1 MSEIRGNNKNVKKKK
16 KKKKKSIGFKIL
28 MGFLAILVALT
39 AIGGG
44 YVYGLFKKLDT
55 VKLDDKNLGISSK
68 EEFSKYDNFKDIK
81 NIALFGV
88 DTEDGGVGRSD
99 SIMVAT
105 LDPVHKKLKLTSL
118 MRDSYVNIEGYGND
132 KLNHAY
138 AFGGPQLSIKT
149 INENFGFN
157 IEDFIS
163 VNFSSLPV
171 IIDILGG
178 IEIEIMDNEVN
189 LINDYIRS
197 LNSQLGVSTPYIVS
211 SGYQYLDGYQALA
224 YSRVRYTEGGDYKRT
239 ERQRMVLEAVFEK
252 LLNTPASSYS
262 SILNSVLPHVQTNI
276 SPTEILSLGTKV
288 VGIGSTSLQQERFPR
303 DGFAEGITINGI
315 YYLQYDKDA
324 TIEQV
329 RDYIFDDK

>member
-1 MSEIRGNNKNVKKKK
+1 MSEIRGNNKNVKKKR

-39 AIGGG
+39 ALGGG
-44 YVYGLFKKLDT
+44 YIYGLFKKLDT

-105 LDPVHKKLKLTSL
+105 LDPIHKKLKLTSL

-178 IEIEIMDNEVN
+178 IELEITDEEVG
-189 LINDYIRS
+189 LINNYVSS
-197 LNSQLGVSTPYIVS
+197 LNSSSYVTS
-211 SGYQYLDGYQALA
+211 SGYQYLNGDQALA

-239 ERQRMVLEAVFEK
+239 ERQRLVLEAVFEK
-252 LLNTPASSYS
+252 LLSTPASSYS
-262 SILNSVLPHVQTNI
+262 SILNNVLPYVQTNL

-303 DGFAEGITINGI
+303 DGFAEGTMINGI
-315 YYLQYDKDA
+315 YYLQYDKTT

-329 RDYIFDDK
+329 RNYIFDDK

>member
-1 MSEIRGNNKNVKKKK
+1 MSEIRGNNRNHKNLK

-28 MGFLAILVALT
+28 MGFLAILIALI

-44 YVYGLFKKLDT
+44 YIYGLLNKFDT
-55 VKLDDKNLGISSK
+55 VELDDKDLGISSN

-105 LDPVHKKLKLTSL
+105 LDPIHNKLKLTSL
-118 MRDSYVNIEGYGND
+118 MRDSYVSIEDYGND

-157 IEDFIS
+157 IENFIS

-178 IEIEIMDNEVN
+178 IELEITAEEVD
-189 LINDYIRS
+189 LINSYVIS
-197 LNSQLGVSTPYIVS
+197 LNSSAYLAS
-211 SGYQYLDGYQALA
+211 SGYQYLNGDQALA
-224 YSRVRYTEGGDYKRT
+224 YSRIRYTDGGDYKRT
-239 ERQRMVLEAVFEK
+239 ERQRLVLESVFEK
-252 LLNTPASSYS
+252 LLSTPASSYS
-262 SILNSVLPHVQTNI
+262 SILNNVLPHVQTNLT
-276 SPTEILSLGTKV
+276 PTEILSLGTKV

-303 DGFAEGITINGI
+303 DDFSEGTMLNDI
-315 YYLQYDKDA
+315 YYLQYDRES
-324 TIEQV
+324 TIDQV
-329 RDYIFDDK
+329 RDYIFDNK